1 MESTAQSSPQYR
13 ILHTETSEG
22 WGGQEIRVFREMEA
36 MRERGHELY
45 LAAPAQS
52 KIYQAASKAGFE
64 VYHLNQS
71 KLHYPSTILH
81 FSQFLRKNKI
91 QVVNTHSSR
100 DGWIGGIAARIART
114 PLIIRSRH
122 IEVDYPN
129 RFTSWIGFGL
139 LPHLVFTTSQ
149 RITDRLI
156 QELSLQWDQVATL
169 PTGIDPKKFHP
180 KIPAHLRQIEGAPS
194 EIPLVAMI
202 SVLRSW
208 KGHDVYL
215 NAIEILKKQ
224 GVQATFWIV
233 GGGPGEK
240 SLQQQIESRSLP
252 VRMLGHREDIP
263 EILAS
268 LDLLVL
274 PSTGHEGIP
283 QIILQAQACEKAV
296 IGTSVGGIPEVIEH
310 EVSGLIVEKAD
321 PAGLARA
328 MKKLIESS
336 ELRKTLAHHG
346 FLSFQKKH
354 TLKTMCE
361 KVESQY
367 LRKIPA

>member
-1 MESTAQSSPQYR
+1 MESIPPQSPQYR

-36 MRERGHELY
+36 MRERGHSLF
-45 LAAPAQS
+45 LGAPAQS
-52 KIYQAASKAGFE
+52 KIYQMALAAGFE
-64 VYHLNQS
+64 VYPLDPS
-71 KLHYPSTILH
+71 KLKYPLTILR
-81 FSQFLRKNKI
+81 FANYLRHHKI
-91 QVVNTHSSR
+91 QILNTHSSR
-100 DGWIGGIAARIART
+100 DGWIGGLAARLAFT

-129 RFTSWIGFGL
+129 RFTSWIGFGV

-156 QELSLQWDQVATL
+156 QELSLQWDRVSTL

-180 KIPAHLRQIEGAPS
+180 KISTHLRTVESVP
-194 EIPLVAMI
+194 EPLPLIAMI

-208 KGHDVYL
+208 KGHDIYL
-215 NAIEILKKQ
+215 NAIELLIQQ
-224 GVQATFWIV
+224 GVQATYWIV

-240 SLQQQIESRSLP
+240 TLQEQIRMRSLP

-263 EILAS
+263 DILAAI
-268 LDLLVL
+268 DLLVL
-274 PSTGHEGIP
+274 PSTGHEGVP

-296 IGTSVGGIPEVIEH
+296 IGTQVGGIPEVIEH
-310 EVSGLIVEKAD
+310 EVSGLLVEKSNPVA
-321 PAGLARA
+321 LAQA
-328 MKKLIESS
+328 MKKLIESP
-336 ELRKTLAHHG
+336 ELRQTLARQGH
-346 FLSFQKKH
+346 LRFQKKH

-361 KVESQY
+361 RVESQY
-367 LRKIPA
+367 LKKISA

>member
-1 MESTAQSSPQYR
+1 MESTSQSSPQYR

-22 WGGQEIRVFREMEA
+22 WGGQEIRIFREMEA
-36 MRERGHELY
+36 MRERGHTLF
-45 LAAPAQS
+45 LAAPTQS
-52 KIYQAASKAGFE
+52 KIYQEAAKAGFE
-64 VYHLNQS
+64 VYPLNQS
-71 KLHYPSTILH
+71 KPKYPSTILR
-81 FSQFLRKNKI
+81 FAQYLRQNKI

-129 RFTSWIGFGL
+129 RLTSWIGFGI

-156 QELSLQWDQVATL
+156 QELSLQWDRVSTL

-180 KIPAHLRQIEGAPS
+180 KIANHLKKIESVPDDL
-194 EIPLVAMI
+194 PLVAMI

-215 NAIEILKKQ
+215 NAIEILQKQ
-224 GVQATFWIV
+224 GVQATYWIV

-240 SLQQQIESRSLP
+240 TLQQQIISRSLP

-263 EILAS
+263 EILAAI
-268 LDLLVL
+268 DILVL
-274 PSTGHEGIP
+274 PSTGHEGVP
-283 QIILQAQACEKAV
+283 QIILQAQACEKVV
-296 IGTSVGGIPEVIEH
+296 IGTQVGGIPEVVEH
-310 EVSGLIVEKAD
+310 EVSGLLVEKSD
-321 PAGLARA
+321 PSALARA
-328 MKKLIESS
+328 MKKLIESP
-336 ELRKTLAHHG
+336 ELRKTLAHQGH
-346 FLSFQKKH
+346 LTFQKKH

-367 LRKIPA
+367 LKKILV